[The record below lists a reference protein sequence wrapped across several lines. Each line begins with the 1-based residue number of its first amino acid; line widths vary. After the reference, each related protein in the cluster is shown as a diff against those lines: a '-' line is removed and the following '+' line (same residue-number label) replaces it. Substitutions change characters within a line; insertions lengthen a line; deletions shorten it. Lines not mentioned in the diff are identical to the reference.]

1 MTDDEVSVAAVQARL
16 AYMVDVVYYPVRA
29 QTFER
34 KVD

>member
-34 KVD
+34 KVN